1 MPKHYRPAGKKKEGN
16 AAKYV
21 TRSQALKVL
30 QAPLSIFRKICILKG
45 IVPRDPKKKV
55 KGNHQTYYHTKD
67 IAHIQHDPI
76 LGKIREIRSHSR
88 KIKKALSKKNKAR
101 ADILKEKM
109 PAYNIH
115 GNIRHRYPRFVDA
128 LGDLDDC
135 LTMVH
140 LFAALPTLDN
150 QKISVERIHNC
161 RRLSHEWQAYV
172 ARTHKLR
179 KTFISVKG
187 IYYQAEVEGQKITWI
202 VPHSLQ
208 QVVPADVDLNV
219 FSTFLE
225 IYETLLAFV
234 NYKLYHS
241 INVKYPPIL
250 DPRLEALAAELYA
263 LSRYIASRP
272 TSNSMEELDNHT
284 EARQIDEPQLTLAQ
298 LKHQLTP
305 AEPGALMQL
314 VEETE
319 IVDDVDDETRECR
332 SLFKGLSFFL
342 SREVPREPL
351 LFVISSF
358 GGMVSWE
365 GDGSPLKES
374 DQSITHQIVDRP
386 SQDHMFLS
394 REYIQPQWIFDSV
407 NARIILPTDDYLVGR
422 VLPPHLS
429 PFVDNDA
436 EGYVP
441 DYAQKVKELQAAAKK
456 QVLPLPAVGDDDV
469 DDTQNLLLEGV
480 ASRVEAKEAI
490 EKKQK
495 MAKLEKQYHEEL
507 EKELR
512 GIHNDAGT
520 EKPSSAENTAVSDME
535 KEQQISKDQG
545 VEDATEMDEM
555 MMTRKNRGL
564 YKAMQ
569 ISNQRKQDRIDK
581 LKSRKRK
588 IQERGSS
595 SSKK

>member
-1 MPKHYRPAGKKKEGN
+1 
-16 AAKYV
+16 
-21 TRSQALKVL
+21 
-30 QAPLSIFRKICILKG
+30 
-45 IVPRDPKKKV
+45 
-55 KGNHQTYYHTKD
+55 
-67 IAHIQHDPI
+67 
-76 LGKIREIRSHSR
+76 
-88 KIKKALSKKNKAR
+88 
-101 ADILKEKM
+101 M
-109 PAYNIH
+109 PAYSIY

-219 FSTFLE
+219 FATFLE
-225 IYETLLAFV
+225 IYETLLSFV
-234 NYKLYHS
+234 NFKLYHS
-241 INVKYPPIL
+241 LNVKYPPIL

-272 TSNSMEELDNHT
+272 TSTSVELPDSHK
-284 EARQIDEPQLTLAQ
+284 EATQIDEPELTLAQ
-298 LKHQLTP
+298 LKHQLAP

-319 IVDDVDDETRECR
+319 VADDVDEETRECR
-332 SLFKGLSFFL
+332 SLFKNMSFFL

-351 LFVISSF
+351 LFVITAF

-365 GDGSPLKES
+365 GDGSPLDEA

-386 SQDHMFLS
+386 TQGHMFLS
-394 REYIQPQWIFDSV
+394 REYIQPQWIFDCV

-422 VLPPHLS
+422 ILPPHLS

-436 EGYVP
+436 EGYFP
-441 DYAQKVKELQAAAKK
+441 DYAQKIKELQAAAKK
-456 QVLPLPAVGDDDV
+456 QVLPLPVVGNDDV

-480 ASRVEAKEAI
+480 ASRVEAQEAI

-495 MAKLEKQYHEEL
+495 MAKLEKQYHEEM

-512 GIHNDAGT
+512 GIHNASGT
-520 EKPSSAENTAVSDME
+520 AKPSLAENPVVADQPPTN
-535 KEQQISKDQG
+535 KDKAE
-545 VEDATEMDEM
+545 EDEADIDEM
-555 MMTRKNRGL
+555 LMTRKNRGL
-564 YKAMQ
+564 YKSMK
-569 ISNQRKQDRIDK
+569 ISNKRKQDQIDL
-581 LKSRKRK
+581 LKSRKRR
-588 IQERGSS
+588 IEGSGAS
-595 SSKK
+595 GKKNCVAN

>member
-16 AAKYV
+16 AAKYL

-55 KGNHQTYYHTKD
+55 KGNHQTYYHNKD
-67 IAHIQHDPI
+67 IAFIQHDPI
-76 LGKIREIRSHSR
+76 LDKIREMRSHDR
-88 KIKKALSKKNKAR
+88 KVKKALSKHNKRR
-101 ADILKEKM
+101 AEVLKEKM
-109 PAYNIH
+109 PTYNIH
-115 GNIRHRYPRFVDA
+115 GNIRHRYPRFADA

-219 FSTFLE
+219 FATFLE
-225 IYETLLAFV
+225 LYETLLAFV
-234 NYKLYHS
+234 NFKLYHS

-272 TSNSMEELDNHT
+272 TSTSAELPDSHK
-284 EARQIDEPQLTLAQ
+284 EARQIDEPELTLAQ
-298 LKHQLTP
+298 LKHQLAP

-319 IVDDVDDETRECR
+319 VVDDVDEETRECR
-332 SLFKGLSFFL
+332 SLFKNMSFFL

-351 LFVISSF
+351 LFVITSF

-365 GDGSPLKES
+365 GDGSPLDES

-386 SQDHMFLS
+386 TQGHMFLS
-394 REYIQPQWIFDSV
+394 REYIQPQWIFDCV
-407 NARIILPTDDYLVGR
+407 NARIILPADDYLVGR

-441 DYAQKVKELQAAAKK
+441 DYAQKIKQMQAAAKN
-456 QVLPLPAVGDDDV
+456 QVLPLPAVGNDDV

-480 ASRVEAKEAI
+480 ASRVEAQEAI

-507 EKELR
+507 KKELQ
-512 GIHNDAGT
+512 GT
-520 EKPSSAENTAVSDME
+520 DNASGTAKLSLVESPVVA
-535 KEQQISKDQG
+535 DQPPTTKNQA
-545 VEDATEMDEM
+545 VEDEADMDEM
-555 MMTRKNRGL
+555 LMTRKNRGL
-564 YKAMQ
+564 YKSMK
-569 ISNQRKQDRIDK
+569 ISNKRKQDKID
-581 LKSRKRK
+581 LLESRKRR
-588 IQERGSS
+588 IERSGASG
-595 SSKK
+595 KKH